1 MANPRRNSSRS
12 SSRVPKLRIRRFKL
26 DIIKRKPKPLKK
38 EGLNGNFLVDI
49 DGLPGHYPTP
59 PEILV
64 DYITR
69 AAILSC
75 INRGLVDIELKSQ
88 NINKQLSFKPPY
100 FIDTNSWI
108 LFRSF
113 FSVGVTYEIASQ
125 NNLSKILST
134 AWKKMEYLK
143 DEWGTFH
150 QFYHS
155 FRTSEPDLDI
165 SFQIW
170 LNLKYRKPKDYLIVH
185 NTVCDKLFSVLGIA
199 NFLKVNEEG
208 NYHIPNEKN
217 KDGKLFPI
225 TDYILRFVCS
235 NKKNVALLQ
244 KALTKLD
251 NELSNYLSS

>member
-165 SFQIW
+165 NFQIW